1 MYAQREELFERLM
14 AELDTLRRTGQQ
26 YAENEADYRKALR
39 IAILEKKQLRDCAE
53 ALYKASSEAIM
64 ALKLRIKTVDADI
77 QRTWT
82 SGGEE
87 TYR

>member
-1 MYAQREELFERLM
+1 MYAQREE
-14 AELDTLRRTGQQ
+14 
-26 YAENEADYRKALR
+26 
-39 IAILEKKQLRDCAE
+39 IAEKKQLHDCAE
-53 ALYKASSEAIM
+53 ALYKASGEAII